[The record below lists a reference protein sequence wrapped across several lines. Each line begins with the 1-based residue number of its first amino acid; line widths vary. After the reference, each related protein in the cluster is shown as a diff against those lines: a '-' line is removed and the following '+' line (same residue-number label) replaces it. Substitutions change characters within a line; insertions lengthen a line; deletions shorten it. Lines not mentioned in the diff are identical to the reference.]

1 MVNLPSF
8 QWRASNVHT
17 LQRLVAVFS
26 SISRKPRLI
35 NVCHAMRLLSRKM
48 SLIWTRSWNKKKKA
62 PPRNLS
68 VRPSNFA
75 FGCFTNCEQS
85 LTVFHFTPQVQNS
98 EKNGALGVLVFPEPN
113 QALLD
118 MNCNGSECNTQLNIP
133 ASMIPH
139 SIGFNLSKGSG
150 IYIRFQTTPS
160 DTFVFGIDGEGKVEE
175 TGWFLYPSTLFM
187 AYQAQWW
194 VYFKLSFWSTVLLL
208 FELLVDGSIY
218 RIQGH

>member
-1 MVNLPSF
+1 ME
-8 QWRASNVHT
+8 Q
-17 LQRLVAVFS
+17 
-26 SISRKPRLI
+26 
-35 NVCHAMRLLSRKM
+35 
-48 SLIWTRSWNKKKKA
+48 KKKA
-62 PPRNLS
+62 PPRNLN

-139 SIGFNLSKGSG
+139 SIGFYLSKGSG
-150 IYIRFQTTPS
+150 IYVRFQTTPS

-187 AYQAQWW
+187 AYQAQW
-194 VYFKLSFWSTVLLL
+194 
-208 FELLVDGSIY
+208 
-218 RIQGH
+218 